1 MYSYIKTQRG
11 KYVNE
16 LISMITIKAHNFL
29 VEVLTTVLKS
39 SNIITINS
47 FNLISGTGGKKF
59 RKKNKKV
66 IDNLKTIV

>member
-1 MYSYIKTQRG
+1 MIFNFSIMYSYIKTQRG

-47 FNLISGTGGKKF
+47 FNLISGTGVKSSAKKI
-59 RKKNKKV
+59 KK
-66 IDNLKTIV
+66 